1 MEEGMRRC
9 ADQVDCGYDNRD
21 SDLFCRACALPLLNT
36 ALAERYVV
44 EALLSKGGYA
54 AVFRGVDPRLSQHI
68 AIKVLLPS
76 RTTPSERDHFL
87 REARIAA
94 TLDHPN
100 IARVLDY
107 GKDGPSVFL
116 VMRLYTAGSLRY
128 RLAQINGPLPIHEAI
143 HNFHQLAHALY
154 YAHTRPRPII
164 HRDIKPENILLHQ
177 EDHRLVITDF
187 GIARTLEPGT
197 SVGRTVTVRG
207 TVGYMAPEQANGI
220 VDPHSDQYGCAIVL
234 YEMLTGYHPIDPTN
248 GNIPAVSSLNQEL
261 PPALDPVLQRA
272 LMPRP
277 EDRYTDMLEF
287 MRAFDFACRPTVKMR
302 IPALQVPLEEQLAQQ
317 RGTNGAQPA
326 PQSPVTGTGKLNVES
341 STQRLNSSTASVR
354 EKCRE
359 GDQYW
364 QQQHYSQALQAYEE
378 ALRIDPL
385 NFHAWNGKGTALYN
399 QGNYRKA
406 LDAYQRATD
415 IDPNNAIVWVSAG
428 LTLNRLQRYQ
438 QALVHFE
445 RALSIDPTYVAAW
458 NGKADA
464 QMDMNMPEAAQA
476 SYEQALNLDLNSFHA
491 WNGLG
496 NTFSSLHDFVGAI
509 DAYTRALL
517 VNPRSAVAW
526 CNKAEAL
533 IRLGHN
539 KAALDAL
546 NEATEM
552 DQSYLRAWELKSEVY
567 EALGNPQEAQ
577 KARRRARAWGGR

>member
-36 ALAERYVV
+36 ALADRYVV

-116 VMRLYTAGSLRY
+116 VMRLYTAGSLRH
-128 RLAQINGPLPIHEAI
+128 RLAQVNGPLPIHEAI
-143 HNFHQLAHALY
+143 HNFHQLANALY

-248 GNIPAVSSLNQEL
+248 GNIPPPSTFNNIL
-261 PPALDPVLQRA
+261 PVALDSVVLRA
-272 LMPRP
+272 LVTLP
-277 EDRYTDMLEF
+277 EDRYEDMVEF
-287 MRAFDFACRPTVKMR
+287 IKEFDLACRATP
-302 IPALQVPLEEQLAQQ
+302 
-317 RGTNGAQPA
+317 
-326 PQSPVTGTGKLNVES
+326 S
-341 STQRLNSSTASVR
+341 
-354 EKCRE
+354 
-359 GDQYW
+359 
-364 QQQHYSQALQAYEE
+364 
-378 ALRIDPL
+378 LRITSQNAP
-385 NFHAWNGKGTALYN
+385 
-399 QGNYRKA
+399 
-406 LDAYQRATD
+406 ATPTFQESHIG
-415 IDPNNAIVWVSAG
+415 IDRN
-428 LTLNRLQRYQ
+428 T
-438 QALVHFE
+438 
-445 RALSIDPTYVAAW
+445 PT
-458 NGKADA
+458 
-464 QMDMNMPEAAQA
+464 
-476 SYEQALNLDLNSFHA
+476 
-491 WNGLG
+491 
-496 NTFSSLHDFVGAI
+496 
-509 DAYTRALL
+509 
-517 VNPRSAVAW
+517 
-526 CNKAEAL
+526 
-533 IRLGHN
+533 
-539 KAALDAL
+539 
-546 NEATEM
+546 
-552 DQSYLRAWELKSEVY
+552 
-567 EALGNPQEAQ
+567 
-577 KARRRARAWGGR
+577 